1 MANSNVYSQSKSNKM
16 ADEVKEKKPRKPRT
30 PKATNNQLLDF
41 VNKLNSNQSEYVRFA
56 LKKQFGGEPAPEL
69 SDFERELF
77 VGIKAAFTA

>member
-1 MANSNVYSQSKSNKM
+1 MA
-16 ADEVKEKKPRKPRT
+16 EPTTEKKPRKPRT

-41 VNKLNSNQSEYVRFA
+41 VNKLNSNQSEYVRFS
-56 LKKQFGGEPAPEL
+56 LKKQFGGEPGPEL